1 MKNVWEQNTH
11 HDLYE
16 QNVLLSVKPVN
27 LLLRLSFWSR
37 PGSPPLASFL
47 LATELTHRVGG
58 AVTDGDA
65 CFVLRCSSRRPESV
79 TGTSFEAPRHC
90 HSNEIYKT

>member
-37 PGSPPLASFL
+37 PGSAPLASFL
-47 LATELTHRVGG
+47 LAAELTHRGGGG
-58 AVTDGDA
+58 AVIDGDA
-65 CFVLRCSSRRPESV
+65 CFLLRCSSRRPESV
-79 TGTSFEAPRHC
+79 TGTSFEAPRHS
-90 HSNEIYKT
+90 HSN

>member
-37 PGSPPLASFL
+37 PGSAPLASFL
-47 LATELTHRVGG
+47 LAAELTHRGGGG
-58 AVTDGDA
+58 AVIDGDA
-65 CFVLRCSSRRPESV
+65 CFFVAV
-79 TGTSFEAPRHC
+79 QFEEAGIG
-90 HSNEIYKT
+90 NWYII

>member
-37 PGSPPLASFL
+37 PGSAPLASFL
-47 LATELTHRVGG
+47 LAAELTHKGGGG
-58 AVTDGDA
+58 AVIDGDA
-65 CFVLRCSSRRPESV
+65 CFLLRCNSRRPESV
-79 TGTSFEAPRHC
+79 TGTSFEAPRHS
-90 HSNEIYKT
+90 HSS